1 MAIVR
6 NKKPK
11 PIDPSAIAAFG
22 AEADSKSDQA
32 APVAPK
38 ATARAKDAAKA
49 PASSLVRWEK
59 NEALRD
65 GLLSYAKQQRY
76 PVHTVLLMALELGL
90 EQLKSRLDSG
100 RSGV

>member
-6 NKKPK
+6 NKKPQAA
-11 PIDPSAIAAFG
+11 DPSAIAAFG
-22 AEADSKSDQA
+22 AAADATPEQA
-32 APVAPK
+32 VPVAPK
-38 ATARAKDAAKA
+38 RAPRKEQPDGARA

-65 GLLSYAKQQRY
+65 GLMDYAKQRRY

-90 EQLKSRLDSG
+90 EQLDE
-100 RSGV
+100 RSK

>member
-6 NKKPK
+6 NKKPQAA
-11 PIDPSAIAAFG
+11 DPSAIAAFG
-22 AEADSKSDQA
+22 AEADAKPEQA
-32 APVAPK
+32 VPVAPK
-38 ATARAKDAAKA
+38 RAPSKKQPAITKA

-65 GLLSYAKQQRY
+65 GLMNYAKQQRY

-90 EQLKSRLDSG
+90 EQLDG
-100 RSGV
+100 RSK